1 MQHCEDDV
9 LALVA
14 LGEQPSP
21 ADSAHLAGCATCRAE
36 VESFARTVTAGR
48 GDRSAAAVVEPPAH
62 VWEVIAG
69 ATGVGVRPRSLP
81 ERPAAEV
88 QAVTAATTTSVGSAP
103 APVLPLRP
111 RSRRRFGGLH
121 LVAVAAAALVIGA
134 AGGVVGT
141 NVLGSE
147 PAPAPTVVVARAVLD
162 PLPADPAATGKAV
175 VVEDGGG
182 RALQVDVSSLGS
194 TDGFFEVWLIDSSV
208 KKMVPIG
215 ILSGTTGRFTIPA
228 DLDLSQY
235 PVVDISAEPLDGN
248 PTHSG
253 KSLLRGVIPG

>member
-36 VESFARTVTAGR
+36 VESFGRAVTAGR
-48 GDRSAAAVVEPPAH
+48 VDRSPASAVEPPAH
-62 VWEVIAG
+62 VWDGIAA
-69 ATGVGVRPRSLP
+69 ATGVGVRPRSV
-81 ERPAAEV
+81 PAP
-88 QAVTAATTTSVGSAP
+88 VTAPSPVATPATAAQEPPG

-111 RSRRRFGGLH
+111 RSRGRFGGLH
-121 LVAVAAAALVIGA
+121 LVAVAAAALVVGA
-134 AGGVVGT
+134 AGGIVGT
-141 NVLGSE
+141 NALDSE
-147 PAPAPTVVVARAVLD
+147 PPPAPTVVVARAVLD
-162 PLPADPAATGKAV
+162 PLPADPAARGKAV

-194 TDGFFEVWLIDSSV
+194 TEGFFEVWLIDSSV

-235 PVVDISAEPLDGN
+235 PVVDISAEPLDGD

-253 KSLLRGVIPG
+253 TSLLRGVIPG